1 MDNAILQKFVS
12 VTIFS
17 LMFAIGI
24 NHSFQ
29 QLISLWRQPAL
40 LIRSLLAVVVLV
52 PLVVFL
58 LLPLFD
64 LPPAVATGL
73 AVLAAAPGAPLTFKR
88 TQMAGGDPDYVASL
102 QLTLA
107 LLAVLVTPCILA
119 IFYALFELAI
129 ERVSPF
135 QVMLQIGE
143 VTFLPVI
150 VGLLVQRLAPK
161 LAGVIAKPAQKI
173 ANVLFVLLLVLI
185 VVILAIAPN
194 LRAMLNLGGMPLA
207 AILIMAA
214 AALAIGHLMG
224 GPPRQQRSTLA
235 TACIAR
241 RTGPLHRRAVR
252 LRSAGYP
259 HAADLHD
266 CGSGLGFAI
275 RCLEQT
281 SNVIEAPFL
290 RGVLV
295 ENLFRK

>member
-73 AVLAAAPGAPLTFKR
+73 AVLAAAPGAPLTYKR

-150 VGLLVQRLAPK
+150 VGLFVQRLAPK
-161 LAGVIAKPAQKI
+161 LASVIAKPAQKI

-241 RTGPLHRRAVR
+241 NVGLALYIAGLCDYGQQVIPTLLTYMIAGAV
-252 LRSAGYP
+252 LALPY
-259 HAADLHD
+259 
-266 CGSGLGFAI
+266 
-275 RCLEQT
+275 
-281 SNVIEAPFL
+281 
-290 RGVLV
+290 GVWSK
-295 ENLFRK
+295 RQM

>member
-17 LMFAIGI
+17 LMFAMGI

-29 QLISLWRQPAL
+29 QFISLWRQPAL

-64 LPPAVATGL
+64 LPPAVSAGL
-73 AVLAAAPGAPLTFKR
+73 ALLAAAPGAPMTYKR

-119 IFYALFELAI
+119 IFYAKFELAI

-150 VGLLVQRLAPK
+150 IGLLGQRLAPK
-161 LAGVIAKPAQKI
+161 LAKVIAKPVQKI
-173 ANVLFVLLLVLI
+173 ADVLFVLLLVLI

-194 LRAMLNLGGMPLA
+194 LRAMLNLGAMPLA
-207 AILIMAA
+207 VILIMAA

-235 TACIAR
+235 IACIAR
-241 RTGPLHRRAVR
+241 NVGLTLYI
-252 LRSAGYP
+252 AGLCDYGQQVIP
-259 HAADLHD
+259 TLLTYLIV
-266 CGSGLGFAI
+266 GAI
-275 RCLEQT
+275 LALPYSVWNKRQT
-281 SNVIEAPFL
+281 
-290 RGVLV
+290 R
-295 ENLFRK
+295 